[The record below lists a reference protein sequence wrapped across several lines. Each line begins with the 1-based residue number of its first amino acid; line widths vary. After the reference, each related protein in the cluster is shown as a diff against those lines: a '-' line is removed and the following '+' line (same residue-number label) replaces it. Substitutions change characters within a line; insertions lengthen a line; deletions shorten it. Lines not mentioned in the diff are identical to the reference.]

1 MTVLDQT
8 QQKQRSSYKDRV
20 RCKPL
25 LVKDLEWELRQPLA
39 ESLNSCATLITLNA
53 ESVSR
58 LSEIKRDISYRLEN
72 VVFRIHLTENKA
84 DLK

>member
-1 MTVLDQT
+1 MLDQT

-39 ESLNSCATLITLNA
+39 KSLNSHATLITLNA